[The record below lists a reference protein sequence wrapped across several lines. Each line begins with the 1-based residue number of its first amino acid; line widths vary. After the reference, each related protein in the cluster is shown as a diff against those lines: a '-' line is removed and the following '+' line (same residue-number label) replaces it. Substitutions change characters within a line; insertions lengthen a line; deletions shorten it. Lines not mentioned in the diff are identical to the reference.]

1 MEEYLRSRVP
11 WSTEPSLET
20 KAEEVGVNFDDL
32 IEGIKNNH
40 SDEEMAAEFGVTPKT
55 IEYLKDHFMTKG
67 IGSIMG
73 QD

>member
-20 KAEEVGVNFDDL
+20 KANEVGVNFDAL
-32 IEGIKNNH
+32 IDGIKNNR
-40 SDEEMAAEFGVTPKT
+40 SDEEMAEEFGVKPKC
-55 IEYLKDHFMTKG
+55 IGYLKEHFWTRG

>member
-1 MEEYLRSRVP
+1 MEEFLRSRVP

-20 KAEEVGVNFDDL
+20 KANEVGVNFDNL
-32 IEGIKNNH
+32 IEGIKNNKT
-40 SDEEMAAEFGVTPKT
+40 DEEMAEEFGVTPKC
-55 IEYLKDHFMTKG
+55 IGHLRDHFWTHG

>member
-20 KAEEVGVNFDDL
+20 KAKEVGINFDAL
-32 IEGIKNNH
+32 IDGIKNDK
-40 SDEEMAAEFGVTPKT
+40 SDEQMGEEFGVNPKT
-55 IEYLKDHFMTKG
+55 IGHLREHFMTRG
-67 IGSIMG
+67 IGSIVG

>member
-1 MEEYLRSRVP
+1 MEEFLRSRVP

-20 KAEEVGVNFDDL
+20 KAREVGVNFDTL
-32 IEGIKNNH
+32 IDGIKNNL
-40 SDEEMAAEFGVTPKT
+40 SDEELASEFNVTPKC
-55 IEYLKDHFMTKG
+55 IGHLKDHFWTHG

>member
-20 KAEEVGVNFDDL
+20 KAKEVGVDFDTL
-32 IEGIKNNH
+32 IEGIKNNK
-40 SDEEMAAEFGVTPKT
+40 SDEELAEEFDVTPKC
-55 IEYLKDHFMTKG
+55 IGYLKEHFWTHG

>member
-1 MEEYLRSRVP
+1 MEEYIRSRVP

-20 KAEEVGVNFDDL
+20 KANEVGIDFDEL
-32 IEGIKNNH
+32 IEGIKNNR
-40 SDEEMAAEFGVTPKT
+40 SDEEMAKQFGVTPKT
-55 IEYLKDHFMTKG
+55 IGYLKEHFWTKG

>member
-20 KAEEVGVNFDDL
+20 KANEVGVDFDAL
-32 IEGIKNNH
+32 IDGIKNNR
-40 SDEEMAAEFGVTPKT
+40 SDEEMAKEFGVTPKC
-55 IEYLKDHFMTKG
+55 IGYLKDHFWTHG